1 METQHSAIPS
11 EKFGACIGMDWG
23 DKEHVY
29 PTYWLWKLPAILCG
43 LSSPVIF

>member
-1 METQHSAIPS
+1 METQHSALQS

-29 PTYWLWKLPAILCG
+29 PILDVATQTIKEHTFR
-43 LSSPVIF
+43 SPYL